1 MDYDALLVTNG
12 LSSLIISIVS
22 IITGLKIASKYLQ
35 HKERVLIFA
44 GITWLLMYEGWWGPS
59 ISFILLLLT
68 GHGLAIELFYVISI
82 SLTPI
87 AITLWMVA
95 FTELKYKKFQKLV
108 IWIFLIQALLF
119 EFFSFYYL
127 ITEPQVIVERVGLID
142 AQYKSFLV
150 LFFLEVA
157 IILTI
162 TGILFA
168 RESLKINTPEIR
180 LKGIFLLLG
189 FVSFILGSVLD
200 VFLELNIISL
210 LIYRG
215 ILVFSSFSFYLG
227 FFLPKSFKK
236 ILLKNYKFEK

>member
-1 MDYDALLVTNG
+1 MEYDALLITNG
-12 LSSLIISIVS
+12 LTSLIISLVS
-22 IITGLKIASKYLQ
+22 IVTGLKIAFKYLQ

-59 ISFILLLLT
+59 ISFIMLIIT
-68 GHGLAIELFYVISI
+68 GYGLAIELFYVIAI

-95 FTELKYKKFQKLV
+95 FTELKYKKYQKLM
-108 IWIFLIQALLF
+108 IWIFSIQALLF
-119 EFFSFYYL
+119 ELFSFYYL
-127 ITEPQVIVERVGLID
+127 FTAPHVIVEKVGLID
-142 AQYKSFLV
+142 AQYKSFLI
-150 LFFLEVA
+150 LFFIEVA

-189 FVSFILGSVLD
+189 FVSFIGGSVLD
-200 VFLELNIISL
+200 VFLELNIITL
-210 LIYRG
+210 LLYRG
-215 ILVFSSFSFYLG
+215 VLVFSSIAFYLG
-227 FFLPKSFKK
+227 FFLPKRFKK
-236 ILLKNYKFEK
+236 ILLKNNKI